1 MQIFFGWLTILF
13 GVVISQSAFAS
24 VVLWFNPQ
32 NRPSNRILAVLLLS
46 IALWLIDTF
55 LGVSGLYKQAPN
67 LYFKPIYYSFAF
79 GPLIYFY
86 VKSLTNSTFSF
97 KQKHLLHFAPVL
109 LQALL
114 YWFLTFQDYSFK
126 RWYWLE
132 VHQPFTYRIE
142 FDGTFVSLAI
152 YLGFSIRLLQKYRH
166 WLNDS
171 FSEFSRITL
180 NWLRLLLILML
191 LLCVQW
197 FVEVILREF
206 YQSYYDYNF
215 SVLILG
221 ILALLLAFGGIRQIS
236 LNEVT
241 FTGTSESI
249 NVKKPTVDEAIL
261 QKITARMATKKDYL
275 NPTLTLKGFAHELK
289 IPSRTISE
297 HINHGLGKSFVDF
310 VNEYRVNEVKRRLN
324 SSEIETYTILSIA
337 FDSGFNS
344 KATFNRTFKKF
355 TGKSPR
361 EFTS

>member
-1 MQIFFGWLTILF
+1 MQIYFGWLTVLY
-13 GVVISQSAFAS
+13 GVIISQGIFAAAI
-24 VVLWFNPQ
+24 LWFAQRNKL
-32 NRPSNRILAVLLLS
+32 SSRILSVLLLS

-55 LGVSGLYKQAPN
+55 LGVSGLYKQAPD

-79 GPLIYFY
+79 GPLLYFY
-86 VKSLTNSTFSF
+86 VKSLTNASFSF
-97 KQKHLLHFAPVL
+97 EKKHLLHFLPVL

-114 YWFLTFQDYSFK
+114 YWFLTFQDYTFK

-152 YLGFSIRLLQKYRH
+152 YLVFSLQLLRNYQK
-166 WLNDS
+166 WLSDN

-180 NWLRLLLILML
+180 NWLKLLLIIML

-206 YQSYYDYNF
+206 FQNYYDYNF

-236 LNEVT
+236 LADVVFANKKENLA
-241 FTGTSESI
+241 EKSI
-249 NVKKPTVDEAIL
+249 VVDKAIL
-261 QKITARMATKKDYL
+261 QKILNQMESNKDFL
-275 NPTLTLKGFAHELK
+275 NPTLTLKEFAETLK
-289 IPSRTISE
+289 LPTRMVSE
-297 HINHGLGKSFVDF
+297 HINNGLNKSFVDF
-310 VNEYRVNEVKRRLN
+310 VNEYRVNEVKHKLQ
-324 SSEIETYTILSIA
+324 SGELKTYTILAVA

-344 KATFNRTFKKF
+344 KATFNRIFKKT
-355 TGKSPR
+355 TGQSPR
-361 EFTS
+361 EFIS